1 MMQMM
6 RVVVR
11 LLWPAL
17 LLAVTAACDGASGPS
32 RAVPLGREFDSGPES
47 RSWSRT
53 SSLVIRFD
61 GVSAD
66 SRCPLGVFCIRA
78 GDATVTLTA
87 RRLPTASATLTLH
100 TDPGLGSEA
109 SFQDYRVRLVELN
122 PHPRQNEP
130 IAPGDY
136 VVTLL
141 VTRPVSSHLKR

>member
-32 RAVPLGREFDSGPES
+32 RAVPLGGEFDLGAGES
-47 RSWSRT
+47 VAVSDEL
-53 SSLVIRFD
+53 LVLRFD

-66 SRCPLGVFCIRA
+66 SRCPLGGFCIRA

-87 RRLPTASATLTLH
+87 RRLPAASATLTLN
-100 TDPGLGSEA
+100 TDPGLRSETP
-109 SFQDYRVRLVELN
+109 FQDYRVRLVELN
-122 PHPRQNEP
+122 PHPRLNEP
-130 IAPGDY
+130 IAPSDY

-141 VTRPVSSHLKR
+141 VVRRP